1 MTLRSAS
8 FALVAGLALVASVGC
23 SSGSGA
29 SAGSIRG
36 NITPELKTYAMR
48 PADVRNMKAHTKN
61 ANWRLLRDDAY
72 RAILYE
78 RPSRLAITPM
88 PH

>member
-1 MTLRSAS
+1 MTLRSVSLCLIAGMS
-8 FALVAGLALVASVGC
+8 VIAGLGGC
-23 SSGSGA
+23 SSGGS
-29 SAGSIRG
+29 SARSIRG
-36 NITPELKTYAMR
+36 NITPELKTYTMR

-78 RPSRLAITPM
+78 RPSRLSLTPM